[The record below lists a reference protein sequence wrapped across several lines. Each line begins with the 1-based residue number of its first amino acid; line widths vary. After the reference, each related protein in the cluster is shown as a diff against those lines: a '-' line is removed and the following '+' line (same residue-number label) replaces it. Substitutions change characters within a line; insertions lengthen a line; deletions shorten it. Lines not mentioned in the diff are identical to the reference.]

1 MLPLVRQEHGRFLS
15 GNELMAS
22 HTLPTTSLQARLS
35 GTPKLKMEGLSESN
49 KVRMSGNAMNVP
61 CVGCIIMCCVLG
73 LECIKET
80 KSP

>member
-1 MLPLVRQEHGRFLS
+1 
-15 GNELMAS
+15 MAS

-35 GTPKLKMEGLSESN
+35 GTPKLRMEGLSESN

-61 CVGCIIMCCVLG
+61 CVGCIILCCALG

-80 KSP
+80 K